1 MAWIA
6 LQVRRI
12 VWVGKDLVF
21 CLRALISTA
30 SYARSADQHVA
41 IGLLE
46 GQVWAL
52 AGRANSY
59 RIRLVNETPGPLQVD
74 LQLCGEAAG
83 ARHLELRCYP
93 TLPRRGVSELF
104 LVTDWE
110 SRFELA
116 HEPPSTDGLGFL
128 FGVASAGVCR
138 LVARL
143 QCTDRLLDEA
153 AIIQP
158 LAT

>member
-1 MAWIA
+1 MVWIA

-12 VWVGKDLVF
+12 VWVGKDLAF
-21 CLRALISTA
+21 CLCALIRA
-30 SYARSADQHVA
+30 ANYARSADQHVA

-46 GQVWAL
+46 GRVWAL
-52 AGRANSY
+52 AGRTNSY
-59 RIRLVNETPGPLQVD
+59 RIRLVNDTPGPLQVE
-74 LQLCGEAAG
+74 LQLRGEAG
-83 ARHLELRCYP
+83 RARPLELRSYP
-93 TLPRRGVSELF
+93 TLPSRGVSELF

-116 HEPPSTDGLGFL
+116 HEPPSTDGLEFL
-128 FGVASAGVCR
+128 LGVDPAEMCR

-158 LAT
+158 LAR